1 MVEKKK
7 SSDVLSDDE
16 KKALKDRA
24 AELKREAKNA
34 GKREAGLKDL
44 LEVVKELP
52 KEDRVIA
59 EKIHEIVT
67 EHAPDLWPKTWYS
80 FPAYARDGKV
90 MIFFQPKSKFDA
102 RYGTLGFNDTA
113 NLDDGSFWPAS
124 FAVTKITAA
133 VEKEIVALVKKAVG

>member
-1 MVEKKK
+1 MAENTK
-7 SSDVLSDDE
+7 SSDVLSDVE

-24 AELKREAKNA
+24 AELKREAKTA
-34 GKREAGLKDL
+34 GKREAGLKNL
-44 LEVVKELP
+44 LDAVAALP
-52 KEDRVIA
+52 DDDRVIA

-102 RYGTLGFNDTA
+102 RYGTLGFNDIA
-113 NLDDGSFWPAS
+113 NLDDGSLWPTS
-124 FAVTKITAA
+124 FAVTEITAA
-133 VEKEIVALVKKAVG
+133 VEKEIVALVKKAAG